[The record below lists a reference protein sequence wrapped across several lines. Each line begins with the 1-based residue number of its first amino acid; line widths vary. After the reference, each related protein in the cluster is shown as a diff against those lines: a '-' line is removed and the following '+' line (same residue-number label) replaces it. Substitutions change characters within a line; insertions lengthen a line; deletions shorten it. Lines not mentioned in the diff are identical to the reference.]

1 MSMNKRDLTDFY
13 EKDVPAYASYDNL
26 RKIAN
31 VCDGLKI
38 SQRKLVWSA
47 YKRCFNEFLKT
58 ESFANYAAV
67 DQAYVHGAGNLVAV
81 INGLVAPFVGA
92 NNYPLLVGNTGGFGN
107 RIIPRAAAGRY
118 TRCKMSDIC
127 KVLFKQIDNEI
138 LDKQYFEAQW
148 IEPRYLVPIFPVLFL
163 NGSEGLSTGFSQSI
177 YPRNPVEVIEYI
189 KKKLAGTAKPRMQL
203 LPWFKGHLGKVV
215 KNEDTGVVE
224 SFGVI
229 TKNNMTSYTITEIP
243 IGIEYQKYITILDKL
258 CDNGTIQ
265 DYTDKC
271 DPKTDKILFEIKTSR
286 EFTRKHEAER
296 KLLEAFKLV
305 KGLPEVLTC
314 ITESNKVK
322 EYSCIQDILDDFIEI
337 RLKYYNLRKQ
347 HILDVIQRNLDMLQS
362 KWLFCEGII
371 KKTIHVANVKKDDI
385 IKQLEKV
392 KGIKQIDGSY
402 DYLLHIPIYQVTK
415 EKIEELK
422 KQIEDL
428 KAEQKKTEA
437 TSINDMWLA
446 DLAEF
451 KKAL

>member
-1 MSMNKRDLTDFY
+1 M
-13 EKDVPAYASYDNL
+13 
-26 RKIAN
+26 
-31 VCDGLKI
+31 
-38 SQRKLVWSA
+38 
-47 YKRCFNEFLKT
+47 
-58 ESFANYAAV
+58 
-67 DQAYVHGAGNLVAV
+67 
-81 INGLVAPFVGA
+81 
-92 NNYPLLVGNTGGFGN
+92 
-107 RIIPRAAAGRY
+107 
-118 TRCKMSDIC
+118 
-127 KVLFKQIDNEI
+127 
-138 LDKQYFEAQW
+138 
-148 IEPRYLVPIFPVLFL
+148 
-163 NGSEGLSTGFSQSI
+163 
-177 YPRNPVEVIEYI
+177 
-189 KKKLAGTAKPRMQL
+189 
-203 LPWFKGHLGKVV
+203 

-286 EFTRKHEAER
+286 EFTRKHETER

-371 KKTIHVANVKKDDI
+371 KKTIHIANVKKDDI

-402 DYLLHIPIYQVTK
+402 DYLLRIPIYQVTK